1 MIDGQNVFD
10 QPVKIDL
17 RTYGKFRK
25 ITIGQGNDYT
35 TSCLLDYPLFKED
48 YKFIAIDL
56 SKQ

>member
-10 QPVKIDL
+10 QPVEINL

-35 TSCLLDYPLFKED
+35 TGCLLDYP
-48 YKFIAIDL
+48 
-56 SKQ
+56 